1 VSEAFV
7 PSRWPELFDHAMA
20 IIDQVNRNGL
30 GLSDWSFGGGTAL
43 MLQIDHRES
52 HDIDLFLSDPQY
64 LPYLSPEAQ
73 DVWLTP
79 SPSSYVTDG
88 RRHLKIVYDGI
99 GEIDFICC
107 APLTQRPTEP
117 AVINGWTVARELAAE
132 IIAKKIVFRGASLQP
147 RDLFD
152 IAAASR
158 FLGEGVLQNALT
170 DFSAEARRAL
180 HVARAMDPDFAY
192 SVISRL
198 MIKPDYVGLESAA
211 RIGAI
216 RVLEGIVAGANSS
229 P

>member
-1 VSEAFV
+1 MSEAFV
-7 PSRWPELFDHAMA
+7 PSRWPELFDYAIA

-30 GLSDWSFGGGTAL
+30 GLFDWSFGGGTAL

-73 DVWLTP
+73 DVGLTP
-79 SPSSYVTDG
+79 SPSSYETDG
-88 RRHLKIVYDGI
+88 RRHLKIVYDDI

-107 APLTQRPTEP
+107 APLTQKPTEL
-117 AVINGWTVARELAAE
+117 ALINGRTVAREMAVE

-170 DFSAEARRAL
+170 DFSVEARRAL
-180 HVARAMDPDFAY
+180 HVARAMDPDFAH
-192 SVISRL
+192 SVVSRL
-198 MIKPDYVGLESAA
+198 MIKPDYVGLENTA
-211 RIGAI
+211 RIEAI
-216 RVLEGIVAGANSS
+216 RVLEDIVAGANSS